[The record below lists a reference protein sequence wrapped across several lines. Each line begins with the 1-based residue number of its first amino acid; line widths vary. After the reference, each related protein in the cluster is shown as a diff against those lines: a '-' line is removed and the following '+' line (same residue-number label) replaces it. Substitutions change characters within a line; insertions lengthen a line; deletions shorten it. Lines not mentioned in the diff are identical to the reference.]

1 MAQPDEPTWS
11 VAEAKA
17 HFSDVVERALGDGP
31 QVVTRRG
38 RRTVVVVS
46 IEEWERRTRRLGTL
60 AEFFAASPLHDSGL
74 VVERSNDAG
83 RPANL

>member
-46 IEEWERRTRRLGTL
+46 IEEWERRTQRRGSL
-60 AEFFAASPLHDSGL
+60 AEFFAASPLRDSGL
-74 VVERSNDAG
+74 VVERSADTG
-83 RPANL
+83 RSVDL

>member
-11 VAEAKA
+11 VADAKA
-17 HFSDVVERALGDGP
+17 HFSDVVARAIDDGP

-46 IEEWERRTRRLGTL
+46 IEEWERRTRRRGSL
-60 AEFFAASPLHDSGL
+60 AEFFAESPLPGSGL
-74 VVERSNDAG
+74 TMDRSDDVG
-83 RPANL
+83 RAVDL

>member
-46 IEEWERRTRRLGTL
+46 IEEWERRTQRRGTL
-60 AEFFAASPLHDSGL
+60 AEFFAASPLRDSGL
-74 VVERSNDAG
+74 VVERSADGG
-83 RPANL
+83 RPVDL

>member
-11 VAEAKA
+11 IAEAKA
-17 HFSDVVERALGDGP
+17 HFSDVVARARDDGP

-46 IEEWERRTRRLGTL
+46 VEEWERRTRRHGSL
-60 AEFFAASPLHDSGL
+60 ADFFAGSPLQGSGL
-74 VVERSNDAG
+74 VVERSEDPG
-83 RPANL
+83 RPADL

>member
-1 MAQPDEPTWS
+1 MAQSDEPTWS

-17 HFSDVVERALGDGP
+17 HFSDVVERAVGEGP

-46 IEEWERRTRRLGTL
+46 VEEWERRTQRRGSL

-74 VVERSNDAG
+74 TVDRSADTG
-83 RPANL
+83 RAVDL

>member
-17 HFSDVVERALGDGP
+17 HFSDVVARAVEDGP

-38 RRTVVVVS
+38 LRTVVVVS
-46 IEEWERRTRRLGTL
+46 VEEWERRTRRRGSL
-60 AEFFAASPLHDSGL
+60 AEFFATSPLRDSGL
-74 VVERSNDAG
+74 VVERSDDTG
-83 RPANL
+83 RTVEL